1 MQIEKTSIDGVLILT
16 PKVFG
21 DDRGYFF
28 EAFNQAIFEEKT
40 GTKVNFVQDNQ
51 SKSQKGVL
59 RGLHFQ
65 NPPYDQGKLVRVLS
79 GSVLD
84 VVLDIRK
91 ASSTYGKHLTFE
103 LNANSNK
110 MIWIPP
116 GIAHGFAS
124 LEDETVFFYKCTN
137 YYNPKKEYGV
147 KWDDPDINIGWGVD
161 SPVISD
167 KDSKLPLLKNQ
178 SKLPL

>member
-1 MQIEKTSIDGVLILT
+1 MQIEETSIDGVLILT

-28 EAFNQAIFEEKT
+28 EAFNQATFEEKT

-65 NPPYDQGKLVRVLS
+65 NPPYAQGKLVRVLS
-79 GSVLD
+79 GSVID
-84 VVLDIRK
+84 VVVDIRK
-91 ASSTYGKHLTFE
+91 ASSTYGKCFTFE

-137 YYNPKKEYGV
+137 YYHKESEDCIL
-147 KWDDPDINIGWGVD
+147 WNDPELAIDWTIDHPIL
-161 SPVISD
+161 SD
-167 KDSKLPLLKNQ
+167 KDKEGTLFEDFNSQ
-178 SKLPL
+178 F

>member
-79 GSVLD
+79 GCVLD

-124 LEDETVFFYKCTN
+124 LEDETVFFYKCTK
-137 YYNPKKEYGV
+137 YYHKESEGCIL
-147 KWDDPDINIGWGVD
+147 WNDPELAIDWNID
-161 SPVISD
+161 QPILSEKD
-167 KDSKLPLLKNQ
+167 KEGTLFIDFNSHF
-178 SKLPL
+178 